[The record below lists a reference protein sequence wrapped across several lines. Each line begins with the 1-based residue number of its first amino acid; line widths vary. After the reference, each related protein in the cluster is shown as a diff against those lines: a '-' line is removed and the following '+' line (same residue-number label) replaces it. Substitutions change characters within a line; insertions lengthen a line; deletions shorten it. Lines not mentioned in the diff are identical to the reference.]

1 MFFEILKLSRGGGFE
16 ISSNLVE
23 EVETSRR
30 ENDPDI
36 LQEEVVSDRTV
47 EREKMIAGEKL
58 IDEDEDGMSNEEEV
72 ARERDE
78 HNDQGAWRRKP
89 TKTRRRNP

>member
-1 MFFEILKLSRGGGFE
+1 MFFEILKLSRGGGFD
-16 ISSNLVE
+16 ISSNLAEAVE
-23 EVETSRR
+23 ASRR
-30 ENDPDI
+30 RNDPDI

-58 IDEDEDGMSNEEEV
+58 IDEDEDGTSNDVEV

-78 HNDQGAWRRKP
+78 HNDQRAWRRKP